1 MFVRLTIL
9 RPHPRSLLPQG
20 LFAPAYALRSEGCC
34 PPGLEDWLDETLD
47 WLDEYL
53 VAPYVDEPR
62 AIFWLRDEWQI
73 VLGHMWALATILRE
87 ADEGVEV
94 LTTSHP
100 GYVVY
105 EDPFQ
110 VAAVPFRDT
119 FSCR

>member
-20 LFAPAYALRSEGCC
+20 LFAPAYALRREGCC
-34 PPGLEDWLDETLD
+34 PAGLEDWLDETLD
-47 WLDEYL
+47 WLEEHL
-53 VAPYVDEPR
+53 FAPCIGEPR

-73 VLGHMWALATILRE
+73 VLEKMWALATILRE

-94 LTTSHP
+94 VKTSHP

-105 EDPFQ
+105 EDSVQ